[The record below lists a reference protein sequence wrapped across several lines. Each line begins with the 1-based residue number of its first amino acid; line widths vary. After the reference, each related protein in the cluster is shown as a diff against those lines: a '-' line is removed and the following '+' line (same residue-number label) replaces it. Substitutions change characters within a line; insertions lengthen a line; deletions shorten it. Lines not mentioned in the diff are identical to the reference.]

1 MTDNKREF
9 PVTEITK
16 SKASESSK
24 LARRNSIK
32 FFGIFLATAC
42 LQFSGVTIIQIA
54 AGAKSMD
61 GFFAYCTSNLDTTG
75 ECTNEEDARKFSCL
89 IVPGQIISCP
99 TNTSR
104 SMECV
109 WISGITANQA
119 QFWCDRDDEA
129 ALYGSLLE
137 SPLPQAIDDATPD
150 SLDNRNNPG
159 LPGVNIF
166 QNSF

>member
-9 PVTEITK
+9 PVTENTK
-16 SKASESSK
+16 SKTSESAK

-32 FFGIFLATAC
+32 FFRIFLVTAW
-42 LQFSGVTIIQIA
+42 LPFSSVTIIQVVA
-54 AGAKSMD
+54 KAKSMD

-75 ECTNEEDARKFSCL
+75 ECTNEEDSRKFSCL

-109 WISGITANQA
+109 WISGATANQA

-129 ALYGSLLE
+129 ALYGSVLE
-137 SPLPQAIDDATPD
+137 SPLPQALDDATPD
-150 SLDNRNNPG
+150 RFDKRNNPG
-159 LPGVNIF
+159 LPEDNIF